1 MNYKHF
7 KLKYSNNIAWVHFDY
22 SYGSMNVLSGEV
34 LTELKDV
41 LLEVKS
47 DNPDG
52 MVICS
57 DKSTGFIA
65 GADVTEFKDF
75 HEYDD
80 AYEAITKGQEVMWL
94 IDDMEFPTLAL
105 INGLCLG
112 GGLELA
118 LSCDYR
124 IILDSPNIRVGF
136 PEVKLGIHPG
146 FGGSVRSIRVLGV
159 IKAMGMM
166 LSGRT
171 LSVYQAK
178 KMGLV
183 DYAVPERLLVKSA
196 EDVLA
201 KCPPV
206 RRPDKLDSVLNS
218 GIGRKLLSMQIRRN
232 LRKEANKQH
241 YPAPYALVDIWE
253 KYGYD
258 EHHFMNAEAESVSK
272 LAMTDTAKNLLRVFM
287 LQDLLKSSGD
297 KSKLDLK
304 HVHVIGAGVMGGD
317 IAMWAALRG
326 YKVTLQDI
334 DDNTIAAAM
343 KRSYKFYV
351 KRFSGKDYLIND
363 VYDRL
368 IPDKNGYGISS
379 ADIVIEA
386 IVENADIKRQLYSEL
401 ESEMKRTAILGT
413 NTSSIKLE
421 VLSSEMKN
429 PERLVGIHFFN
440 PVAKM
445 PLVEVVYSDI
455 TSEDV
460 IEKSMSFC
468 RHIDKLPLKVKSSPG
483 FLVNRVLM
491 PTLIEAINM
500 LDEGYSK
507 EEIDNSFTDFGMPMG
522 PLLLADTV
530 GLDVCYFVTDII
542 SEDLGITVPKRLK
555 KLVDKGKLGIKSGR
569 GFYIY
574 NKGNPVDKVY
584 ADSKVEIKS
593 RLIGKIITECKLC
606 LDEGIVESSD
616 LIDSGIIFGTGFA
629 PFRGGPLH
637 YSDEISKEISK
648 QYHSQDAQLV
658 ENLDGQIL

>member
-1 MNYKHF
+1 MDYKHF
-7 KLKYSNNIAWVHFDY
+7 KLGYVDDIAWVHFDY
-22 SYGSMNVLSGEV
+22 AYGSMNILSSEV
-34 LTELKDV
+34 LTELKEV
-41 LLEVKS
+41 LLEVQYPNLLK
-47 DNPDG
+47 G

-57 DKSTGFIA
+57 DKPSGFIA
-65 GADVTEFKDF
+65 GADVKEFKKF
-75 HEYDD
+75 HEFDD
-80 AYEAITKGQEVMWL
+80 AYTAITKGQEVMSL
-94 IDDMEFPTLAL
+94 IDNMEFPTIAL

-124 IILDSPNIRVGF
+124 IILDSPKIRMGF

-159 IKAMGMM
+159 VKAMGLM

-183 DYAVPERLLVKSA
+183 DYVVPQRLLTKSA
-196 EDVLA
+196 VDVLS
-201 KCPPV
+201 KCPPL
-206 RRPDKLDSVLNS
+206 RRPNKLDELMHSD
-218 GIGRKLLSMQIRRN
+218 IGRKLVSMKMRRN
-232 LRKEANKQH
+232 LRKVVKQKH

-253 KYGYD
+253 RYGKD
-258 EHHFMNAEAESVSK
+258 ETEFMEAEAESVSL

-317 IAMWAALRG
+317 IAMWAAMSG

-334 DDNTIAAAM
+334 DDRTISRSLQ
-343 KRSYKFYV
+343 RSYKFYS
-351 KRFSGKDYLIND
+351 KRFAGREHLINE

-368 IPDKNGYGISS
+368 IPDKNGYGISH

-386 IVENADIKRQLYSEL
+386 IIENVDIKKYLYNEL
-401 ESEMKRTAILGT
+401 ESKMKPTAILAT

-421 VLSSEMKN
+421 VLSEGLKN
-429 PERLVGIHFFN
+429 PERLIGIHFFN

-445 PLVEVVYSDI
+445 PLVEVVYSDD

-460 IEKSMSFC
+460 IEKGMAFC

-500 LDEGYSK
+500 LDEGYLK

-522 PLLLADTV
+522 PLKLADTV
-530 GLDVCYFVTDII
+530 GLDVCYFVMDIMSKDI
-542 SEDLGITVPKRLK
+542 ELTIPPRLEA
-555 KLVDKGKLGIKSGR
+555 LMDNGDIGVKSGQ
-569 GFYIY
+569 GFYTYDEFAETIH
-574 NKGNPVDKVY
+574 
-584 ADSKVEIKS
+584 ADPKPEIVS
-593 RLIGKIITECKLC
+593 RLIGTIINECELC
-606 LDEGIVESSD
+606 LEEGVVDNAD

-637 YSDEISKEISK
+637 YFNETKGIT
-648 QYHSQDAQLV
+648 
-658 ENLDGQIL
+658 

>member
-7 KLKYSNNIAWVHFDY
+7 KLKYDNNIAWVHFDY

-80 AYEAITKGQEVMWL
+80 VYEAITKGQEVMWL

-386 IVENADIKRQLYSEL
+386 IVENADIKRHLYSEL
-401 ESEMKRTAILGT
+401 ESKMKRTAILGT

-555 KLVDKGKLGIKSGR
+555 KLVDKGKLGIKSGS

-574 NKGNPVDKVY
+574 DKGKPVDAVY
-584 ADSKVEIKS
+584 ADPKIEITT
-593 RLIGKIITECKLC
+593 RLIEKIIRECKLC
-606 LDEGIVESSD
+606 LYDGIVESAD

-637 YSDEISKEISK
+637 YSDETNKEITK